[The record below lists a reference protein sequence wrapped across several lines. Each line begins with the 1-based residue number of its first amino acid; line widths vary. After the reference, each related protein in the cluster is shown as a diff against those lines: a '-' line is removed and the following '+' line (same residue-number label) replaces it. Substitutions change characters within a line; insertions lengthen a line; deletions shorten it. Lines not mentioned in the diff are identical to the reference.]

1 MDYKDI
7 DKEIYTPMMRQYL
20 DIKMEYLDCILF
32 FRLGDFYEMFFN
44 DAIIASKELEIALTG
59 KDAGAKE
66 RVPMCGIPHHAC
78 NLYIERLIE
87 KGYKIAICEQVEDPK
102 EAKGIVK
109 RDVVKLITPGTIIE
123 DGSIKEKE
131 NNYLVAVKES
141 RKNFIL
147 SYSDFSTGENYITSI
162 PYDID
167 FLVNELNLLHARE
180 IIVSKSFDPKI
191 ISSLQKNYYIL
202 VSYQEESQIPSYLM
216 GLVSDIEDK
225 DMINTFGML
234 LNYILRTQ
242 KRELMHL
249 QKLKI
254 YQSNKYLRID
264 VHSKRNLEIF
274 QTLRNNQKIGSLLW
288 LLDHCNTAMGSRELR
303 KWLERPLLDKDEIIS
318 RQDIIED
325 FLKNYLIKED
335 IKEAL
340 KSIYDLERI
349 VGRISYGNA
358 NAKDLVQLRR
368 SLENIPK
375 IKELVLNLKSNKA
388 TKLGE
393 KINPLTDLFDLLT
406 NSVVDNPPLT
416 IKEGGIIKDGFN
428 KELDDLRNL
437 KTNGKNW
444 IYNLEAKEKERTG
457 IKTLKVG
464 FNRVFGYYIEITK
477 GQLALLPSDSGYE
490 RKQTLANAERFI
502 TKELKEQESLILG
515 ADDKIINLEYQI
527 FLSLRDK
534 VSERINELQILAKI
548 ISQID
553 VYISLA
559 DVSEKNGYVRPII
572 SLEREINIVNGRH
585 PVIEKISDR
594 QFVANDIVVN
604 KFNTLLI
611 TGPNMSGKSTYMRML
626 ALISIMGQIGMF
638 VPADYALIPIF
649 DQIFTRIG
657 ASDDLVS
664 GQSTFMV
671 EMIEANNAITNAT
684 KNSLILFDEIGRGT
698 ATYDGM
704 ALAQAI
710 IEYVHEKIGC
720 TTLFS
725 THYHE
730 LIQLENTLKRLKNVH
745 VTAKEEKNGVVFLH
759 KVLDGPTDKSFGIN
773 VASLANLPKSLIER
787 SKQILNH
794 LQKDNKQS
802 VTLDL
807 FNFDDFT
814 EEESNNANP
823 IIEEILELDI
833 DSLSPIQA
841 LNYLYQLKNKCKNN

>member
-141 RKNFIL
+141 RRNFIL

-288 LLDHCNTAMGSRELR
+288 LLDHCNTAMGSRELH
-303 KWLERPLLDKDEIIS
+303 KWLERPLLDRNEILS

-375 IKELVLNLKSNKA
+375 IKELVLALKSDKA
-388 TKLGE
+388 LELGNN
-393 KINPLTDLFDLLT
+393 INSLTDLYTLLN
-406 NSVVDNPPLT
+406 NSVVDNPPLS

-428 KELDDLRNL
+428 KDLDNLRDLKL
-437 KTNGKNW
+437 NGKNW
-444 IYNLEAKEKERTG
+444 IYSLEAKERERTG
-457 IKTLKVG
+457 IKTLKIG
-464 FNRVFGYYIEITK
+464 FNRVFGYYIEVTK
-477 GQLALLPSDSGYE
+477 GQLSQLPSDSGYE
-490 RKQTLANAERFI
+490 RKQTLANAERFV
-502 TKELKEQESLILG
+502 TKELKEQEALILG

-534 VSERINELQILAKI
+534 VSERINELQALAKI

-604 KFNTLLI
+604 KYNTLLI

-626 ALISIMGQIGMF
+626 ALISIMGQIGMY
-638 VPADYALIPIF
+638 VPADYALLPIF

-671 EMIEANNAITNAT
+671 EMLEANNAITNAT

-759 KVLDGPTDKSFGIN
+759 KVLDGPTDKSYGIN

-823 IIEEILELDI
+823 IIEEINELDI